1 MVKIHALKLV
11 PGVNWSAAARART
24 AASCT
29 RSSARSRFRVS
40 DLAKARRCGMLST
53 RAERNSGD
61 ASLTIVSPIR
71 VVDLRWRHRQARGRA
86 GSSFRRG
93 LSAKLVDQLHE
104 LPWQGLADHF
114 RVELVQ

>member
-1 MVKIHALKLV
+1 
-11 PGVNWSAAARART
+11 
-24 AASCT
+24 
-29 RSSARSRFRVS
+29 
-40 DLAKARRCGMLST
+40 MLST

-86 GSSFRRG
+86 SSSFRRG
-93 LSAKLVDQLHE
+93 LSAKLEDQLHE

-114 RVELVQ
+114 RVELVQLPIKPTVNGRRVMFAGVFHFIGRVGLLWVAGAL